1 MRLLYCGPPTPERE
15 AFLGLLQD
23 VPHMELVGQP
33 ETGADAV
40 QVARSQYPDV
50 MVVDGDLAGVEAERI
65 ARTLAL
71 ERPLP
76 TLVLI
81 EDADEEVEETFRS
94 LRIYRLA
101 KARLRQLDEMNR
113 SYVRTRLN
121 LLAARASEAKRTLPA
136 ESLAAVIDALM
147 EEEADA
153 VVSQAVRSLAQTP
166 LDLVVLAGG
175 ASGVELLAGV
185 LPSVTSTRVP
195 ILVALEAEAS
205 AMEELSEMVTS
216 ARLPLRPLERST
228 SLRRAGGILV
238 ALAEQA
244 VTVTP
249 EMLRTGRGQL
259 NLEQLLTSMGAVGRA
274 GLSILL
280 AEGKTKGGAGLAAAE
295 TQDGLTA
302 TLATHAF
309 VDPSVSGAVAGGRRG
324 RPAMTQRELAWLLGA
339 AVPRRV

>member
-1 MRLLYCGPPTPERE
+1 MRLLYCGPANPERE
-15 AFLGLLQD
+15 AFMSLLED
-23 VPHMELVGQP
+23 VPHMELVGQAA
-33 ETGADAV
+33 TGDEAV
-40 QVARSQYPDV
+40 QLARSQYPDV
-50 MVVDGDLAGVEAERI
+50 MVVDGDLVGVDAERI

-76 TLVLI
+76 TLVLV
-81 EDADEEVEETFRS
+81 EDTDEEVEETFRS

-101 KARLRQLDEMNR
+101 KKRLRQLDEMNR

-153 VVSQAVRSLAQTP
+153 LVSQAVRQLAQTP

-175 ASGVELLAGV
+175 ETAVEILGGV
-185 LPSVTSTRVP
+185 LPSVVSTRVP
-195 ILVALEAEAS
+195 VLLALEAEAQ
-205 AMEELSEMVTS
+205 AMALLREMVTS
-216 ARLPLRPLERST
+216 SQLQIEPLESST
-228 SLRRAGGILV
+228 SLRRASGILV
-238 ALAEQA
+238 ALGGQA

-249 EMLRTGRGQL
+249 EMVRSGRGTL
-259 NLEQLLTSMGAVGRA
+259 NLEQLLTSMGSVGRA
-274 GLSILL
+274 GLSVLL
-280 AEGKTKGGAGLAAAE
+280 AEGKTKGTAGLAAAAS
-295 TQDGLTA
+295 QDGLTA
-302 TLATHAF
+302 TLAVHAF
-309 VDPSVSGAVAGGRRG
+309 ADPAASGDMAGGRRG

>member
-1 MRLLYCGPPTPERE
+1 MRLLYCGPPNLERE
-15 AFLGLLQD
+15 AFLSLLAD
-23 VPHMELVGQP
+23 VPHMELVGQA

-40 QVARSQYPDV
+40 QLARSQYPDV
-50 MVVDGDLAGVEAERI
+50 MVVDGGLVGVDAERI

-76 TLVLI
+76 TLVLV
-81 EDADEEVEETFRS
+81 EEGDEEVEETFRS

-101 KARLRQLDEMNR
+101 KTRLRQLDEMNR

-136 ESLAAVIDALM
+136 ESLSAVIDALM

-153 VVSQAVRSLAQTP
+153 LVSQAVRSLAQTP
-166 LDLVVLAGG
+166 LDLIVLAGG
-175 ASGVELLAGV
+175 ANGAELLAGV

-195 ILVALEAEAS
+195 ILIALEADAS
-205 AMEELSEMVTS
+205 AMEQLREMVTS
-216 ARLPLRPLERST
+216 TRLPIRPLESST

-249 EMLRTGRGQL
+249 EMLRTGRGGL

-274 GLSILL
+274 GLSVLL

-295 TQDGLTA
+295 RQDGLTA
-302 TLATHAF
+302 TLAVHAF
-309 VDPSVSGAVAGGRRG
+309 ADPAASGAAGGGGRA